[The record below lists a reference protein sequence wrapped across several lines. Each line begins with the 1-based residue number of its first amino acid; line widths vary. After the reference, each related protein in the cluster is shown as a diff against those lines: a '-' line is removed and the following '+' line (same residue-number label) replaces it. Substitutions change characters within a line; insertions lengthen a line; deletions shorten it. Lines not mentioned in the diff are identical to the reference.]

1 MRRRDFLVTAPCWP
15 ALLRAAGFAPVTRG
29 AVLAFPRDYGA
40 HPDHRIEWWYVTG
53 WIGRRDRTGGAF
65 GFQITFFRLRP
76 PGAADNPSRFAA
88 KELLFAHAALADP
101 TAGRLLAAQRSARA
115 GFGLAQAQQ
124 GRMRVWIGDWSLER
138 VDAGYR
144 ARVQAQRFAIE
155 MAFSPTQPP
164 LLHGEAGYS
173 RKAADPRHA
182 SYYYSEPQL
191 AVRGSVTRSGRQALV
206 SGNAW
211 LDHEWSSEL
220 LPDDAVGWDWVG
232 LNLADG
238 TALMAF
244 RLRDAAGATLWAG
257 GTVRAPGAAA
267 RAFAPAQVEFLPLRR
282 WRSPRSGGMYPV
294 GMSVRVPGRR
304 LELRALMDDQ
314 ELDARASTGSFYW
327 EGAVRAFEAGRPVGT
342 GYLEL
347 TGYAGRLRR

>member
-1 MRRRDFLVTAPCWP
+1 MRRRGFLLTLLSCP
-15 ALLRAAGFAPVTRG
+15 ALLRAAGVAPVTRG
-29 AVLAFPRDYGA
+29 AGLAFPRDYGA
-40 HPDHRIEWWYVTG
+40 HPDYRVEWWYVTG
-53 WIGRRDRTGGAF
+53 LLERRDEPGGTS
-65 GFQITFFRLRP
+65 GFQITFFRLHP
-76 PGAADNPSRFAA
+76 PGAADNPSRFAPN
-88 KELLFAHAALADP
+88 ELLFAHAALADP
-101 TAGRLLAAQRSARA
+101 AAGRLLTAQRSARA
-115 GFGLAQAQQ
+115 GFGLAQAEQ
-124 GRMRVWIGDWSLER
+124 GRTRVWIGDWSLAQ
-138 VDAGYR
+138 VDGGYR

-155 MAFSPTQPP
+155 VALSATQPL

-173 RKAADPRHA
+173 RKAADPLHA

-191 AVRGSVTRSGRQALV
+191 AVSGSVTRSGQPAQV
-206 SGNAW
+206 SGSAW

-232 LNLADG
+232 LNLADDA
-238 TALMAF
+238 ALMAF

-257 GTVRAPGAAA
+257 GTLRARGAAP
-267 RAFAPAQVEFLPLRR
+267 RAFAPAQVEFLPSRG
-282 WRSPRSGGMYPV
+282 WRSPRSGGTYPV
-294 GMSVRVPGRR
+294 GMNLRVPGHL

-327 EGAVRAFEAGRPVGT
+327 EGAVRAFEAGRPLGT